1 MRNVIVFAWV
11 LALAGLVPAGA
22 DAASRARR
30 SAPAVT
36 PVPWIHDD
44 YPRAVAL
51 ARARKVPIFV
61 EAWAPW

>member
-1 MRNVIVFAWV
+1 MRNLIAV
-11 LALAGLVPAGA
+11 LLVVAALAPA
-22 DAASRARR
+22 AAAAPVRRAAPR
-30 SAPAVT
+30 SVL
-36 PVPWIHDD
+36 PWIEND